1 MLITGLIMIMASF
14 SFAIIQINDPVLAV
28 PFGDIHGERVLL
40 KPTFGWAWYLNLLTG
55 IATCILAIIVLIMNY
70 FFPRKIAIVF
80 HHSVVEEDEF
90 FVVRNYV
97 CHLHAHGRMEY
108 IEELFK

>member
-1 MLITGLIMIMASF
+1 MLQTGLIMILASF

-55 IATCILAIIVLIMNY
+55 IATTVLAIVIILMHY
-70 FFPRKIAIVF
+70 FFPRKIAVVF
-80 HHSVVEEDEF
+80 HHSIVEEDEF
-90 FVVRNYV
+90 FVVSKCV
-97 CHLHAHGRMEY
+97 CMYLYMQVS
-108 IEELFK
+108 